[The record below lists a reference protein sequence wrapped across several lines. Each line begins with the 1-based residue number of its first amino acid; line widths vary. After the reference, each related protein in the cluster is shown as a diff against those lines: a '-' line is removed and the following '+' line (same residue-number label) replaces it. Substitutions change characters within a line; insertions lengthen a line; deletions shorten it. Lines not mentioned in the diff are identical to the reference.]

1 MVDDVEHVDTQRR
14 CAALSVLRDHAMV
27 SIDDD
32 SADGHVA
39 REAENLDAWV
49 ERLSENDP

>member
-1 MVDDVEHVDTQRR
+1 LTTWNTSTRSGGAPR
-14 CAALSVLRDHAMV
+14 YRFLRDHAMV

-32 SADGHVA
+32 SAGGHVA
-39 REAENLDAWV
+39 REAENLDALV